1 VQFPFAAVAP
11 AGSVGR
17 PDAQRPAEQA
27 ERRRLAALMPSRR
40 SRRTDPERL
49 ALVATDA
56 VVLVALSVLAGST
69 GPATLARTV
78 ACMLLFAATGL
89 YRARLHFSAL
99 DDLSRVLLCVI
110 AVLPLGAWWQ
120 LSTLLAPRW
129 FNAVP
134 FVWPGVMF
142 AGVVIGRAVAYKV
155 IHEHRRRR
163 SGGASTLVVGSGA
176 VGVRIAEILAADAT
190 FGLAPIGLVGPPSVV
205 GEEFPVPLL
214 GAADD
219 LDAVI
224 AAQRPAAVV
233 VTFPGPPD
241 ADLVGTLRECRR
253 LGIRIFVVPRL
264 FELAVGRTGVELVHG
279 VPLIRMSTGP
289 GRVARGFKRAIDVAG
304 AGAGLLMLAPVL
316 LACALAVR
324 LESNRAKVIFRQ
336 ERVGQ
341 GGRPFTIM
349 KFRSLT
355 PSSDLES
362 QVRWNINN
370 DARVGRIG
378 KLLRNSSLDELPQLI
393 NVLRGDM
400 SLVGPRPERPFFVEQ
415 FRRTYAGYGDRHR
428 MPVGL
433 TGWAQIHGLRGDT
446 SIEDRVRFDN
456 YYIENWSPW
465 LDTKILLKTVG
476 QVLRRRGG

>member
-1 VQFPFAAVAP
+1 VQLPFASVATT
-11 AGSVGR
+11 GR
-17 PDAQRPAEQA
+17 PDAARPAEQA
-27 ERRRLAALMPSRR
+27 ERRRLAALMPSRE

-49 ALVATDA
+49 ALVTTDV

-69 GPATLARTV
+69 GIATLTRT
-78 ACMLLFAATGL
+78 CMCMVLYAAAGL
-89 YRARLHFSAL
+89 YRPRLFFSPL
-99 DDLSRVLLCVI
+99 DDVSRILLCVI
-110 AVLPLGAWWQ
+110 AVLPFEAWSQ
-120 LSTLLAPRW
+120 VSTLPAPRW

-134 FVWPGVMF
+134 VVWPGVMF
-142 AGVVIGRAVAYKV
+142 AGVVIGRAIAYKV

-163 SGGASTLVVGSGA
+163 APGTSTLVIGSGS
-176 VGVRIAEILAADAT
+176 VGARVAEILTADST
-190 FGLAPIGLVGPPSVV
+190 FGLAPIGLVGPRSVT
-205 GEEFPVPLL
+205 GEQFPVPLL
-214 GAADD
+214 GSADD
-219 LDAVI
+219 VDAVI
-224 AAQRPAAVV
+224 AAHRPAAVV

-253 LGIRIFVVPRL
+253 LGITVFVVPRL
-264 FELAVGRTGVELVHG
+264 FELAVGRVGVELVHG
-279 VPLIRMSTGP
+279 VPLMRMGAGP
-289 GRVARGFKRAIDVAG
+289 GRAARFLKRSIDVAG
-304 AGAGLLMLAPVL
+304 AAAGLMMLAPVL

-324 LESNRAKVIFRQ
+324 IESSRAKVIFRQ
-336 ERVGQ
+336 ERIGQ

-378 KLLRNSSLDELPQLI
+378 RLLRNSSLDELPQLL

-415 FRRTYAGYGDRHR
+415 FRRTYTGYGDRHR

-446 SIEDRVRFDN
+446 SIEERVRFDN
-456 YYIENWSPW
+456 YYIENWSLA
-465 LDTKILLKTVG
+465 LDLKIMARTAGSMLSIHRK
-476 QVLRRRGG
+476 

>member
-1 VQFPFAAVAP
+1 
-11 AGSVGR
+11 
-17 PDAQRPAEQA
+17 
-27 ERRRLAALMPSRR
+27 
-40 SRRTDPERL
+40 
-49 ALVATDA
+49 
-56 VVLVALSVLAGST
+56 
-69 GPATLARTV
+69 
-78 ACMLLFAATGL
+78 
-89 YRARLHFSAL
+89 
-99 DDLSRVLLCVI
+99 
-110 AVLPLGAWWQ
+110 
-120 LSTLLAPRW
+120 
-129 FNAVP
+129 
-134 FVWPGVMF
+134 
-142 AGVVIGRAVAYKV
+142 
-155 IHEHRRRR
+155 
-163 SGGASTLVVGSGA
+163 
-176 VGVRIAEILAADAT
+176 
-190 FGLAPIGLVGPPSVV
+190 
-205 GEEFPVPLL
+205 
-214 GAADD
+214 
-219 LDAVI
+219 
-224 AAQRPAAVV
+224 
-233 VTFPGPPD
+233 
-241 ADLVGTLRECRR
+241 
-253 LGIRIFVVPRL
+253 
-264 FELAVGRTGVELVHG
+264 
-279 VPLIRMSTGP
+279 MSTGP

-456 YYIENWSPW
+456 YYIENWSLG
-465 LDTKILLKTVG
+465 LDLKIMARTVG
-476 QVLRRRGG
+476 SMLSIHRK

>member
-1 VQFPFAAVAP
+1 VQFPFAPVVP
-11 AGSVGR
+11 VGH
-17 PDAQRPAEQA
+17 PDAPRPVEQA
-27 ERRRLAALMPSRR
+27 ERRRLAVLTPGREA
-40 SRRTDPERL
+40 RRTDPERL

-56 VVLVALSVLAGST
+56 VVLATLSVLAGTT
-69 GPATLARTV
+69 GPATLIRIAASMLIFAV
-78 ACMLLFAATGL
+78 AGL
-89 YRARLHFSAL
+89 YRPRLHFSAL

-110 AVLPLGAWWQ
+110 AVLPLGAWSHV
-120 LSTLLAPRW
+120 STLLAPRW

-155 IHEHRRRR
+155 IHENRRRR
-163 SGGASTLVVGSGA
+163 SSGTSTLVVGSGS
-176 VGVRIAEILAADAT
+176 VGVRVAEILRDDST
-190 FGLAPIGLVGPPSVV
+190 YGLTPIGLVGPPSVI

-214 GAADD
+214 GPAED
-219 LDAVI
+219 LDTVI
-224 AAQRPAAVV
+224 AVHRPAAVV
-233 VTFPGPPD
+233 ITFPGPPD

-253 LGIRIFVVPRL
+253 LGITVYVVPRL
-264 FELAVGRTGVELVHG
+264 FELAVGHTGVELVHG
-279 VPLIRMSTGP
+279 VPLIRMGAGP
-289 GRVARGFKRAIDVAG
+289 GRLARLLKRSIDVAG
-304 AGAGLLMLAPVL
+304 AAAGLLMLAPVL
-316 LACALAVR
+316 LTCALAVR
-324 LESNRAKVIFRQ
+324 MEARRAKVIFKQ
-336 ERVGQ
+336 ERVGE
-341 GGRPFTIM
+341 GGRPFTIF

-378 KLLRNSSLDELPQLI
+378 KLLRNSSLDELPQLL

-415 FRRTYAGYGDRHR
+415 FRRTYAGYADRHR

-446 SIEDRVRFDN
+446 SIEERVRFDN
-456 YYIENWSPW
+456 YYIENWS
-465 LDTKILLKTVG
+465 LAMDLKIMARTAGSMLSIHRK
-476 QVLRRRGG
+476 

>member
-1 VQFPFAAVAP
+1 MQFPFA
-11 AGSVGR
+11 SVVHPGL
-17 PDAQRPAEQA
+17 DAARPAEQA
-27 ERRRLAALMPSRR
+27 ERRRLAALTPGNDARR
-40 SRRTDPERL
+40 MDPERL

-56 VVLVALSVLAGST
+56 VVLVALSVLPGST
-69 GPATLARTV
+69 GPATLIRTA
-78 ACMLLFAATGL
+78 ACMLLFAAVGL
-89 YRARLHFSAL
+89 YRSRLHFSAL

-110 AVLPLGAWWQ
+110 AVLPLGAWSHV
-120 LSTLLAPRW
+120 STLLAPRW

-163 SGGASTLVVGSGA
+163 SGGTSTLVIGSGA
-176 VGVRIAEILAADAT
+176 VGVRVAEILAADAT
-190 FGLAPIGLVGPPSVV
+190 FGLAPIGLVGPPSVT

-214 GAADD
+214 GAAEE
-219 LDAVI
+219 LDTVI

-241 ADLVGTLRECRR
+241 ADLVGPLRECRR

-264 FELAVGRTGVELVHG
+264 FELAVDRSGVELVHG
-279 VPLIRMSTGP
+279 VPLIRMSAGP
-289 GRVARGFKRAIDVAG
+289 GRAARFVKRSIDVVGSA
-304 AGAGLLMLAPVL
+304 AGLLMLAPVL
-316 LACALAVR
+316 LTCALAVR
-324 LESNRAKVIFRQ
+324 LESDRAKVIFRQ

-362 QVRWNINN
+362 QVRWNINH

-378 KLLRNSSLDELPQLI
+378 KLLRNSSLDELPQLL

-415 FRRTYAGYGDRHR
+415 FRRTYTGYGDRHR

-456 YYIENWSPW
+456 YYIENWSVAMD
-465 LDTKILLKTVG
+465 LKIMARTVG
-476 QVLRRRGG
+476 SMLSIHRK